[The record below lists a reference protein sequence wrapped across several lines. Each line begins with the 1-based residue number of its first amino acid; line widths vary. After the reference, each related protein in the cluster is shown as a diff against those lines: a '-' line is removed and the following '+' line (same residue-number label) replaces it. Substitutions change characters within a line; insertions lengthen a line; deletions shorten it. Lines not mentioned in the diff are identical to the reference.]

1 MGKKYILFFSL
12 GLLVGV
18 AGALIFAQ
26 KSSRGTGAGKTSVNG
41 NQMTSD
47 GVECPVCPTCEEVK
61 EASSKLPPP
70 EFAEDTKEFIAN
82 DDGEVT
88 IKFKPVK
95 GAVKSRVTV
104 VDGRNGRVRT
114 FATKKN
120 FVIVKDIPVPPDV
133 TKVTYGIVLSS
144 MNILGQEG
152 DFGEKRKLTLK
163 GRPELVAPT
172 IKAITVED

>member
-18 AGALIFAQ
+18 AIAMILRPKNLPNPISETPQ
-26 KSSRGTGAGKTSVNG
+26 NQTTNSG
-41 NQMTSD
+41 N
-47 GVECPVCPTCEEVK
+47 ECPVCPTCEDV
-61 EASSKLPPP
+61 ARAQSKLAPPAWAD
-70 EFAEDTKEFIAN
+70 ETKEYFAN
-82 DDGEVT
+82 DDGEIT
-88 IKFKPVK
+88 IHFKPVK
-95 GAVKSRVTV
+95 GAVKNRVTV

-114 FATKKN
+114 FATKKDW
-120 FVIVKDIPVPPDV
+120 VIVKDVPVPPDA
-133 TKVTYGIVLSS
+133 TKVTYGLVLSS

-172 IKAITVED
+172 IKAITIED

>member
-1 MGKKYILFFSL
+1 MAKKYLLFFSL

-18 AGALIFAQ
+18 AAALIFSG
-26 KSSRGTGAGKTSVNG
+26 KKPPIPGVLPPPISSQSGDN
-41 NQMTSD
+41 
-47 GVECPVCPTCEEVK
+47 ECPVCVACEDVAAA
-61 EASSKLPPP
+61 ASKIPPP
-70 EFAEDTKEFIAN
+70 EWIDDTKEFIAN
-82 DDGEVT
+82 DEGEVT

-95 GAVKSRVTV
+95 GSVKNRVTV

-120 FVIVKDIPVPPDV
+120 YVIVKDIPVPPDA

-144 MNILGQEG
+144 MNLMGQEG

-172 IKAITVED
+172 IKAITIED

>member
-1 MGKKYILFFSL
+1 MAKKYLLFFSL

-18 AGALIFAQ
+18 GCALFFST
-26 KSSRGTGAGKTSVNG
+26 KSGSGGLSPTKQGSTPNQNG
-41 NQMTSD
+41 D
-47 GVECPVCPTCEEVK
+47 CPVCPTCDEV
-61 EASSKLPPP
+61 ASQTAKIPPP
-70 EFAEDTKEFIAN
+70 EWADDTKEYIGN

-88 IKFKPVK
+88 IRFKPVK
-95 GAVKSRVTV
+95 GAVKNRVTV

-114 FATKKN
+114 FATKKDW
-120 FVIVKDIPVPPDV
+120 VIVKDIPIAADA

-152 DFGEKRKLTLK
+152 DFGEKRKLTIK

-172 IKAITVED
+172 IKAITIED

>member
-1 MGKKYILFFSL
+1 MAKKYLLFFSL

-18 AGALIFAQ
+18 ACALIFARQ
-26 KSSRGTGAGKTSVNG
+26 KASVVPSPTSPTT
-41 NQMTSD
+41 NQNPD
-47 GVECPVCPTCEEVK
+47 CPVCPTCEEVVAATAK
-61 EASSKLPPP
+61 IPPP
-70 EFAEDTKEFIAN
+70 EWVDETKEYIAN

-88 IKFKPVK
+88 IRFKPVK
-95 GAVKSRVTV
+95 GSVKHRVTV

-114 FATKKN
+114 FATKRDW
-120 FVIVKDIPVPPDV
+120 VIVKDIPIASDA

-152 DFGEKRKLTLK
+152 DFGEKRKITIK

-172 IKAITVED
+172 IKAITIED